1 MKRLNLKKKV
11 VSVLTDKEK
20 ANIQGGG
27 TNETCASFATEIRY
41 TDPEPCGIKLTRRD
55 CVSVQIAC
63 VTHHVCPTNTW
74 EEM

>member
-27 TNETCASFATEIRY
+27 TNETCASFNTEIQW
-41 TDPEPCGIKLTRRD
+41 TKEPCGIKLTRID
-55 CVSVQIAC
+55 CVSVKIEC
-63 VTHHVCPTNTW
+63 VTHLVCPTTTL

>member
-27 TNETCASFATEIRY
+27 TNETCASFATEIRW
-41 TDPEPCGIKLTRRD
+41 TEQPCGVPVTRLECPSIK
-55 CVSVQIAC
+55 VAC
-63 VTHHVCPTNTW
+63 VTHLVCPTTTL